1 MTGTDRRVL
10 GPVALLALVIAVTA
24 PAAAA
29 TQPAQSP
36 GRGTQIAAGGSGA
49 LAEGDPLGGAY
60 LSVRLPAEGAWA
72 VGLDGYGEYGEETE
86 LGVRTESTYVGAF
99 LAADRDLSDILAP
112 EPRVVLQ
119 AGGRAGVVV
128 ERDRSAGRERIEPY
142 PSVGAFATAAW
153 YVAPAVALESRLSLD
168 VGAGARLGLGFG
180 VRVGR

>member
-1 MTGTDRRVL
+1 MTGTDRRVP
-10 GPVALLALVIAVTA
+10 GRVALTA
-24 PAAAA
+24 IVMAMVVLAAA
-29 TQPAQSP
+29 PAQSP
-36 GRGTQIAAGGSGA
+36 GRGLQVAAGGSGA
-49 LAEGDPLGGAY
+49 LTEGDPLGGAY

-72 VGLDGYGEYGEETE
+72 LGLDGYGEYGEETE

-99 LAADRDLSDILAP
+99 LAADRDLSDIFAP
-112 EPRVVLQ
+112 DRRVVLQ
-119 AGGRAGVVV
+119 GGGRAGVVV

-142 PSVGAFATAAW
+142 PSVGGFATAAW